1 MKKKMQNEVYTALK
15 QLNLEKMIDELFDLT
30 DGELQT
36 GLNSEGKEIMCLVAN
51 DRVLA
56 VTERSDDAFEDVERL
71 CTWIYY
77 MYTMQGKIMNL

>member
-1 MKKKMQNEVYTALK
+1 MQNEVYTAVK